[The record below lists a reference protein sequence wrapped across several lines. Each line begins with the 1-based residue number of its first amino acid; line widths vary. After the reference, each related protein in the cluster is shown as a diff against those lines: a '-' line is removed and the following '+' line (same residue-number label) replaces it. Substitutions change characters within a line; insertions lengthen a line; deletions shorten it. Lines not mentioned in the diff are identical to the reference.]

1 VIDYTL
7 LPAVNAT
14 LNATSGILLG
24 IGYVLI
30 KRRQINAHRN
40 AMLMAFGSSTLFLIS
55 YVVYHLHIG
64 SRPFAGTGAIRYVY
78 FAILISHILLAIVIL
93 PMAILTLTRGLR
105 GDYRRHVPL
114 ARRTF
119 PIWMYVSITG
129 VIVYVMLYQ
138 LY

>member
-1 VIDYTL
+1 MINYAL

-14 LNATSGILLG
+14 LNATSGILLA

-30 KRRQINAHRN
+30 KRRQISAHRN
-40 AMLMAFGSSTLFLIS
+40 AMLAAFTSSTLFLIS

-64 SRPFAGTGAIRYVY
+64 SRPFPGTGPIRLVY

-93 PMAILTLTRGLR
+93 PLAIMTLTRGLR
-105 GDYRRHVPL
+105 GDYTRHKSI
-114 ARRTF
+114 AKKTF
-119 PIWMYVSITG
+119 PMWMYVSITG
-129 VIVYVMLYQ
+129 VIVYLMLYQ